1 MTSLVA
7 SAWEQG
13 GPTLKTSPSSA
24 FFFLF
29 FLNRLLSGMILR
41 LASAALVSD
50 VVNVVPFNDDDDNA
64 PSQFRFA

>member
-24 FFFLF
+24 FFF

>member
-1 MTSLVA
+1 MGTGRAYIKNIPKL
-7 SAWEQG
+7 G
-13 GPTLKTSPSSA
+13 L
-24 FFFLF
+24 FFF